1 MEDNLMDDIK
11 DVLTDLL
18 TDIVSIPSVNG
29 TEERLGDFLYDF
41 GLAHGLGAYKQ
52 YCTDT
57 RFNVLLTYPPV
68 EDLVLESGNQEFSLL
83 LHGHYDTVPPLD
95 MIDPFTPR
103 IEGDDMVGRGT
114 VDQKAGLAA
123 AVISLVL
130 LKSSGLIPY
139 KPVCLAAVIDEES
152 EHRGSMV
159 LSQSGLTADFG
170 IVTEPSGMHAVLGC
184 KGTVPIQIQ
193 VTGKAAHGCRP
204 WLGINA
210 VQKSMGILRRL
221 FDIEFEPKDFGE
233 GLGVLRDSINVGVV
247 SAGSAY
253 NNVPDTCVISL
264 DCRVMP
270 GEDNAV
276 IIARIQ
282 QVIEE
287 AKSEDP
293 ELQASYSLA
302 RPDWSWNV
310 IKQRGLKSA
319 FVPQNSP
326 VFAIAALAHE
336 SVTKNKL
343 GSYITDG
350 YADLD
355 FLINDMGI
363 PSIIYGPGN
372 PRLCHTAQERV
383 SLEETALTSRF
394 YYEFIQ
400 MMQSYE
406 QGE

>member
-1 MEDNLMDDIK
+1 MEDIK
-11 DVLTDLL
+11 GVLTNLL
-18 TDIVSIPSVNG
+18 VDMVSIPSVNG
-29 TEERLGDFLYDF
+29 AEEKLGDYLFEF

-52 YCTDT
+52 YCTGT

-68 EDLVLESGNQEFSLL
+68 EQRVLQTGKQEFSLL

-95 MIDPFTPR
+95 MEDPFNPR
-103 IEGDDMVGRGT
+103 IEGDDLIGRGT

-123 AVISLVL
+123 GMCALLL
-130 LKSSGLIPY
+130 LKESGTIPQ

-170 IVTEPSGMHAVLGC
+170 IVTEPSGMNAVLGC
-184 KGTVPIQIQ
+184 KGTVPIQIR

-204 WLGINA
+204 WLGVNA
-210 VQKSMGILRRL
+210 VQKSMGILQRL
-221 FDIEFEPKDFGE
+221 FDIEFESKDFGE

-247 SAGSAY
+247 NAGSAY
-253 NNVPDTCVISL
+253 NNVPDSCVISL

-276 IIARIQ
+276 IISRVQRI
-282 QVIEE
+282 IEE
-287 AKSEDP
+287 AKNEDP

-302 RPDWSWNV
+302 RPDWSWDE

-319 FVPQNSP
+319 FVSQDSP
-326 VFAIAALAHE
+326 VFAIAKKAHE
-336 SVTKNKL
+336 LVTKQQL

-383 SLEETALTSRF
+383 SLEETVQTCKF
-394 YYEFIQ
+394 YREF
-400 MMQSYE
+400 MCVMQSYE
-406 QGE
+406 RGE